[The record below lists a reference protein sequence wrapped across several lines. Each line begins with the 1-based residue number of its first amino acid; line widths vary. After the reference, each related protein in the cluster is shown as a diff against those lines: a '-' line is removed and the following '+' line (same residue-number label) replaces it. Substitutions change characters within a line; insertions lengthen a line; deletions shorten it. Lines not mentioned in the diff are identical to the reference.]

1 MIPLHQLI
9 EFLREFAPPDLAES
23 WDNVGLLIGDPASEV
38 TSVLTCLTLTPN
50 VAEEAIAREAQLIV
64 THHPVLFRPV
74 KQLTTATSE
83 GRMLLSLIR
92 AGIAVYSPH
101 TSYDSAADGI
111 NQQLARSFGLQE
123 IQPLRPNVEMRSTTS
138 RQISRNALASGSALT
153 STSEPDASAFRLIE
167 SKQDVDSELIP
178 IEQPVGSGRF
188 GRLPRPMSMSELIQ
202 QTKTVLGIS
211 QLQYV
216 GSLDRTVTKLAI
228 ACGAAAEFLADAARC
243 GSEAFLT
250 GEARFHSCLEA
261 EAANVAMILPGHYA
275 TERPAMLQLATILKS
290 RFPELVAQ
298 ASESENDPVKF
309 G

>member
-9 EFLREFAPPDLAES
+9 DFLREFAPPDLAES

-64 THHPVLFRPV
+64 THHPVLFRSV
-74 KQLTTATSE
+74 KQLTTANSE

-123 IQPLRPNVEMRSTTS
+123 IQPLRPRQNVSQT
-138 RQISRNALASGSALT
+138 
-153 STSEPDASAFRLIE
+153 PDASDVETLI
-167 SKQDVDSELIP
+167 
-178 IEQPVGSGRF
+178 QPVGSGRF
-188 GRLPRPMSMSELIQ
+188 GRLPRPVSMSDLIQ
-202 QTKTVLGIS
+202 QAKTVLGLS

-243 GSEAFLT
+243 GCEAFLT
-250 GEARFHSCLEA
+250 GEARFHSYLEA

-275 TERPAMLQLATILKS
+275 TERPAMLRLATILRS

>member
-1 MIPLHQLI
+1 MISLHQLI
-9 EFLREFAPPDLAES
+9 DFLREFAPPDLAES
-23 WDNVGLLIGDPASEV
+23 WDNVGLLIGDPANEIS
-38 TSVLTCLTLTPN
+38 SVLTCLTLTPN
-50 VAEEAIAREAQLIV
+50 VAEEAIARQAQLIV

-92 AGIAVYSPH
+92 ADVAVYSPH
-101 TSYDSAADGI
+101 TCYDSAVDGI

-123 IQPLRPNVEMRSTTS
+123 IQPLRPRH
-138 RQISRNALASGSALT
+138 I
-153 STSEPDASAFRLIE
+153 D
-167 SKQDVDSELIP
+167 
-178 IEQPVGSGRF
+178 QPVGSGRF
-188 GRLPRPMSMSELIQ
+188 GRLPRPVSMSELIQ
-202 QTKTVLGIS
+202 QTKSVLGIS

-216 GSLDRTVTKLAI
+216 GRLDRVVTKLAI

-243 GSEAFLT
+243 GCEAFLT
-250 GEARFHSCLEA
+250 GEARFHACLEA

-290 RFPELVAQ
+290 RFPQLVAQ
-298 ASESENDPVKF
+298 ASENENDPVKF

>member
-9 EFLREFAPPDLAES
+9 DFLRDFAPPDLAES

-50 VAEEAIAREAQLIV
+50 VAEEAIARETQLIV

-123 IQPLRPNVEMRSTTS
+123 VQPLRPRKNVSQT
-138 RQISRNALASGSALT
+138 
-153 STSEPDASAFRLIE
+153 PDAS
-167 SKQDVDSELIP
+167 DVETLD
-178 IEQPVGSGRF
+178 QPVGSGRF
-188 GRLPRPMSMSELIQ
+188 GRLPRPVSMSELIQ
-202 QTKTVLGIS
+202 QAKTVLGIS

-243 GSEAFLT
+243 GCEAFLT

-275 TERPAMLQLATILKS
+275 TERPAMLELATILKS

>member
-9 EFLREFAPPDLAES
+9 DFLREFAPLDLAES

-50 VAEEAIAREAQLIV
+50 VAKEAIAREAQLIV

-111 NQQLARSFGLQE
+111 NQQLARSFDLQE
-123 IQPLRPNVEMRSTTS
+123 VQPLRPRKNVSQT
-138 RQISRNALASGSALT
+138 
-153 STSEPDASAFRLIE
+153 PDAS
-167 SKQDVDSELIP
+167 DVEALD
-178 IEQPVGSGRF
+178 QPVGSGRY
-188 GRLPRPMSMSELIQ
+188 GRLPRPVSMSELIQ
-202 QTKTVLGIS
+202 QAKTVLGIS

-216 GSLDRTVTKLAI
+216 GSLDHTVTKLAI

-243 GSEAFLT
+243 GCEAFLT

-290 RFPELVAQ
+290 RFPELVTQ

>member
-9 EFLREFAPPDLAES
+9 DFLREFAPLDLAES

-50 VAEEAIAREAQLIV
+50 VAKEAIAREAQLIV

-111 NQQLARSFGLQE
+111 NQQLARSFGLQG
-123 IQPLRPNVEMRSTTS
+123 IQPLRPRQNVSPTT
-138 RQISRNALASGSALT
+138 
-153 STSEPDASAFRLIE
+153 DAS
-167 SKQDVDSELIP
+167 DVEALD
-178 IEQPVGSGRF
+178 QPVGSGRF

-243 GSEAFLT
+243 GCEAFLT